1 VIFIAS
7 SQLLKKKDNITDTY
21 MSLINKMLSTAKN
34 IHFQSLVGNGV
45 MSIFGMLTVAILYR
59 ALSLTDIGIYVFFMT
74 VLGLIDTIRSGFLTN
89 AFIKFYS
96 GTDLQRSNEVAG
108 SAWGLSIAITVVC
121 IVVNIITFFGSEYIT
136 NESVILFLKYFSL
149 ISIATLPSFMANL
162 AVQGDKRF
170 DRLLWM
176 RLINQVLF
184 TGTVIVLTILKKST
198 LVSVIMA
205 YICSNFIASIIII
218 FLGWTKIWTIR
229 YFSLKTFKEIFHFGK
244 YSMATSVSSNLFNVT
259 NTFFINFFIGPAGL
273 AVYNLGGR
281 LLQIVE
287 IPLLSFAASG
297 MPSLSSYYNQGKK
310 EEMMYVMKK
319 MVGMLTIVIMG
330 IALLSVIFADPVIM
344 LLGGAK
350 YLHTEAPNL
359 FRIFMVMAILYPADR
374 FFALTI
380 DVIHMPKINFYK
392 ILVMLV
398 INLVAN
404 YIGVSVFHSIYGI
417 AFAGVFPML
426 FAIIF
431 TYIPLNKYSN
441 FNFWNVYV
449 VGYKEVIL
457 FLKQMY
463 NSLLNKEKNV
473 NY

>member
-1 VIFIAS
+1 
-7 SQLLKKKDNITDTY
+7 
-21 MSLINKMLSTAKN
+21 MRLINKLLSAARN

-45 MSIFGMLTVAILYR
+45 MSVFGMLTVAILYR

-74 VLGLIDTIRSGFLTN
+74 VVGLIDTIRSGFLTN

-96 GTDLQRSNEVAG
+96 GTETKRANEVAG
-108 SAWGLSIAITVVC
+108 SAWGLAIAITVVC
-121 IVVNIITFFGSEYIT
+121 IVLNVITFFASRYIT
-136 NESVILFLKYFSL
+136 NESIILFLKYFSL

-184 TGTVIVLTILKKST
+184 TGTVIILTVLKKST
-198 LVSVIMA
+198 LITVIWA
-205 YICSNFIASIIII
+205 YIGSNFIASIVIL
-218 FLGWTKIWTIR
+218 FLGWTKLGTLR
-229 YFSLKTFKEIFHFGK
+229 YFSMDSFKEIFHFGK
-244 YSMATSVSSNLFNVT
+244 YSMATSVSSNLFSVI

-281 LLQIVE
+281 LIQIVE

-297 MPSLSSYYNQGKK
+297 MPSLSGYYNQNKK

-319 MVGMLTIVIMG
+319 MVGMLTIVIVG
-330 IALLSVIFADPVIM
+330 IAVLSIIFANPIIL
-344 LLGGAK
+344 LLGGEK

-359 FRIFMVMAILYPADR
+359 FRIFMTMAILYPADR
-374 FFALTI
+374 FFGLTI

-392 ILVMLV
+392 ILVMLL
-398 INLVAN
+398 ISLVAN
-404 YIGVSVFHSIYGI
+404 YIGVSIFHSIYGI
-417 AFAGVFPML
+417 AFAGMFPML
-426 FAIIF
+426 FAIVF
-431 TYIPLNKYSN
+431 TYIPLNHYSK
-441 FNFWNVYV
+441 FNFWSMYV

-457 FLKQMY
+457 FIRQIYSNLF
-463 NSLLNKEKNV
+463 SKEKTA